1 MAGQRRREFIRKSIF
16 GLAGAAAAPAIG
28 SRQSG
33 LFAHGGKPVS
43 RARIREYR
51 TLGRTGFKVSDISA
65 GFVNNEAVLN
75 ALLDAGVNYI
85 DSAESYNNEALIG
98 NVLKNRD
105 RSRYF
110 ITTKLEI
117 KKDLSQ
123 KGFYERARKCLERLQ
138 MDYVDCLMIH
148 SCETVAAVKTP
159 GFHAAM
165 EQLKKEGRLRHV
177 GLSNH
182 GSNHALVSKD
192 SMQDICLAAVRDGRF
207 DVLLLAYNFA
217 QEDNGARVLEACHA
231 HGVGATLM
239 KVNPYGNYH
248 RLKAYVERAE
258 QQGKEVH
265 PSYREMYEKFK
276 AKTERASGFFARY
289 QLKGPA
295 EIRAAAVRF
304 CLNNP
309 HVSTVC
315 RSFRNFEDV
324 EALISLSGT
333 RLEVPDRKAIRGF
346 KRDLAFFYC
355 RHGCNECETS
365 CPREVP
371 VNTILRYF
379 HYYAAEERQ
388 KYAMK
393 CYLNLAAANA
403 AACKDC
409 PGYCEAACSHGV
421 AARSM
426 LALAHDKLCLFA

>member
-1 MAGQRRREFIRKSIF
+1 MSTQRRRQFLKNSAYGIM
-16 GLAGAAAAPAIG
+16 GAAAAPVLGLQANQRPDG
-28 SRQSG
+28 SDG
-33 LFAHGGKPVS
+33 PVLTPS
-43 RARIREYR
+43 IREHR
-51 TLGRTGFKVSDISA
+51 LLGRTGFKVSDISA

-75 ALLDAGVNYI
+75 ALLDAGINYI
-85 DSAESYNNEALIG
+85 DSAESYNNETLIG

-105 RSRYF
+105 RSKCF
-110 ITTKLEI
+110 VTTKLEI

-123 KGFYERARKCLERLQ
+123 KGFYDRARKCLGRLQ
-138 MDYVDCLMIH
+138 MEYVDCLMIH
-148 SCETVAAVKTP
+148 SCETVEAVKTP

-192 SMQDICLAAVRDGRF
+192 SMRDICLAAIKDGRF

-217 QEDNGARVLEACHA
+217 QEDNGARVLEACHT

-248 RLKAYVERAE
+248 RLKDYLEKAE
-258 QQGKEVH
+258 KQGKKVH

-276 AKTERASGFFARY
+276 AKTERAGDFFARY
-289 QLKGPA
+289 GLKGTA
-295 EIRAAAVRF
+295 EIRAAAIRF

-333 RLEVPDRKAIRGF
+333 RLELPDRKVIRAF
-346 KRDLAFFYC
+346 KQDLTPFYC
-355 RHGCNECETS
+355 RHGCNECESS

-371 VNTILRYF
+371 VNTVMRYF

-393 CYLNLAAANA
+393 CYARLEGAGAAVCADCRGHCEQ
-403 AACKDC
+403 AC
-409 PGYCEAACSHGV
+409 PHGV
-421 AARSM
+421 ATRSM
-426 LALAHDKLCLFA
+426 LALAHNKLSLFA

>member
-1 MAGQRRREFIRKSIF
+1 MSRQHRRQFLKNSAYGIM
-16 GLAGAAAAPAIG
+16 GAAAAPVMGVQLNGRPEGNEGA
-28 SRQSG
+28 
-33 LFAHGGKPVS
+33 AVTP
-43 RARIREYR
+43 RIREYR
-51 TLGRTGFKVSDISA
+51 PLGRTGFKVSDISA

-85 DSAESYNNEALIG
+85 DSAESYNNETLIG

-105 RSRYF
+105 RSKYF
-110 ITTKLEI
+110 VTTKLEI

-123 KGFYERARKCLERLQ
+123 KGFYDRACKCLERLQ

-148 SCETVAAVKTP
+148 SCETVEAVRTT

-192 SMQDICLAAVRDGRF
+192 SMQDICLAAITDGRF

-231 HGVGATLM
+231 HDVGATLM
-239 KVNPYGNYH
+239 KINPYGNYH
-248 RLKAYVERAE
+248 RLKEYLGKAE
-258 QQGKEVH
+258 KEGKKVH

-276 AKTERASGFFARY
+276 AKTEKASDFFNRY
-289 QLKGPA
+289 QLKGA
-295 EIRAAAVRF
+295 AAIRAAAIRF

-309 HVSTVC
+309 NVSTVC

-324 EALISLSGT
+324 QALVSLSGT
-333 RLEVPDRKAIRGF
+333 RLKLPDRRAIRAF
-346 KRDLAFFYC
+346 KQDLASFYC
-355 RHGCNECETS
+355 HHGCNQCESS
-365 CPREVP
+365 CPQQVP
-371 VNTILRYF
+371 VNTVLRYF
-379 HYYAAEERQ
+379 HYYTAEERQ

-393 CYLNLAAANA
+393 CYAQLKGRSAAVCADCVGHCEH
-403 AACKDC
+403 AC
-409 PGYCEAACSHGV
+409 PHGV
-421 AARSM
+421 STRSM
-426 LALAHDKLCLFA
+426 LALAHNKLSLFA